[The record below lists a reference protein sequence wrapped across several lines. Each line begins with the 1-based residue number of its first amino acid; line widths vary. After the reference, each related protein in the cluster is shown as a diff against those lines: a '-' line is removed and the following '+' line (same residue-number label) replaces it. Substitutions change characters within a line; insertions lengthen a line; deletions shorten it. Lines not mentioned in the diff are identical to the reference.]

1 MNLRKQIRRACIL
14 LFAAVSVLCAAGCGE
29 KVTAEGLL
37 SGAAA
42 APGMRANLSVR
53 ADFTS
58 GTKEQTAKY
67 EGIFSAKDNVRYLKG
82 LGLLDNAEKEI
93 EYYIRYLPGQTPEE
107 DSIEVFAYRKK
118 DGIWKMSPYEDTM
131 DSLQELFSSVQN
143 PVLGE
148 TGKNAPSYTVS
159 GTIPLE
165 VIRNF
170 AVISHTGRGIAA
182 IIMQMPMETPLRA
195 ELSFSAMN
203 QMPTV
208 MKCVLP
214 APLEFGEKTLTAF
227 EIQLA
232 ITDMTLASLEIPPE
246 VLEDAE

>member
-1 MNLRKQIRRACIL
+1 
-14 LFAAVSVLCAAGCGE
+14 
-29 KVTAEGLL
+29 
-37 SGAAA
+37 
-42 APGMRANLSVR
+42 MRANLSVR

-170 AVISHTGRGIAA
+170 AVISHTGPGIAA

-214 APLEFGEKTLTAF
+214 APLEFGGKTLTAF

>member
-1 MNLRKQIRRACIL
+1 MSLRKQIKRACIL

-107 DSIEVFAYRKK
+107 DSIEVF
-118 DGIWKMSPYEDTM
+118 E
-131 DSLQELFSSVQN
+131 
-143 PVLGE
+143 
-148 TGKNAPSYTVS
+148 
-159 GTIPLE
+159 
-165 VIRNF
+165 
-170 AVISHTGRGIAA
+170 
-182 IIMQMPMETPLRA
+182 
-195 ELSFSAMN
+195 
-203 QMPTV
+203 
-208 MKCVLP
+208 
-214 APLEFGEKTLTAF
+214 
-227 EIQLA
+227 
-232 ITDMTLASLEIPPE
+232 
-246 VLEDAE
+246 

>member
-1 MNLRKQIRRACIL
+1 MGLRKHIKQACIL
-14 LFAAVSVLCAAGCGE
+14 LFAAAAVLCTAGCGE

-42 APGMRANLSVR
+42 APGMRANLNVR

-58 GTKEQTAKY
+58 GTKEQTAQY
-67 EGIFSAKDNVRYLKG
+67 EGVLSAKDDVRYLKG
-82 LGLLDNAEKEI
+82 IGLLDDAEKEI

-107 DSIEVFAYRKK
+107 DSIELFAYRKK
-118 DGIWKMSPYEDTM
+118 DGIWKMSAYDDTM
-131 DSLQELFSSVQN
+131 DSLQKLFGAVQN

-148 TGKNAPSYTVS
+148 TGKNAPSYTVK

-182 IIMQMPMETPLRA
+182 IIMQMPMETPLQT
-195 ELSFSAMN
+195 EITFSAMN
-203 QMPTV
+203 QMPTT
-208 MKCVLP
+208 MKCLLP
-214 APLEFGEKTLTAF
+214 APLEFGKKTLTVF

>member
-1 MNLRKQIRRACIL
+1 MGLGKQIRRACIL
-14 LFAAVSVLCAAGCGE
+14 LFAAAAVLCAAGCGE
-29 KVTAEGLL
+29 KMTAEGLL

-42 APGMRANLSVR
+42 APGMRANLNVR

-58 GTKEQTAKY
+58 GTKEQTAQY
-67 EGIFSAKDNVRYLKG
+67 EGVLSAKDDVRYLKG
-82 LGLLDNAEKEI
+82 IGLLDTAEKEI

-118 DGIWKMSPYEDTM
+118 DGIWKMSAYEDTM
-131 DSLQELFSSVQN
+131 DSLQELFHSVQN

-148 TGKNAPSYTVS
+148 TGKNAPSYTVT

-182 IIMQMPMETPLRA
+182 IIMQMPMETPLQT
-195 ELSFSAMN
+195 EITFSAMN
-203 QMPTV
+203 QMPTT

-214 APLEFGEKTLTAF
+214 SPLEFGGKTLEIF

-232 ITDMTLASLEIPPE
+232 ITDMTLASLEIPQE

>member
-1 MNLRKQIRRACIL
+1 MGLGKQIRRACIL

-29 KVTAEGLL
+29 KMSAEGLL

-42 APGMRANLSVR
+42 APGMRANLNVR

-58 GTKEQTAKY
+58 GTKEQTAQY
-67 EGIFSAKDNVRYLKG
+67 EGVLSAKDDVRYLKG
-82 LGLLDNAEKEI
+82 TGLLDTAEKEI

-118 DGIWKMSPYEDTM
+118 DGIWKMSAYEDTM
-131 DSLQELFSSVQN
+131 DSLQELFGAVQN

-148 TGKNAPSYTVS
+148 TGKNAPSYTVK

-170 AVISHTGRGIAA
+170 AVISHTGPGIAA
-182 IIMQMPMETPLRA
+182 IIMQMPMETLLQT
-195 ELSFSAMN
+195 EITFSAMN
-203 QMPTV
+203 QMPTT

-214 APLEFGEKTLTAF
+214 SPLEFGKKTLTAF